1 MEFTDAIEWLDMQIY
16 ARKILNEARC
26 FNSQIAAVETDKD
39 IHIYRGIEILA
50 GVLGAEMTESV
61 EEGSKYK
68 YEYRFSYKGIEV
80 FQMSKERIPLN
91 AEQ

>member
-16 ARKILNEARC
+16 AKKILNGARC
-26 FNSQIAAVETDKD
+26 FNSQIAAVGTDED

-50 GVLGAEMTESV
+50 GVLGAEMTENV
-61 EEGSKYK
+61 QEGSKYK
-68 YEYRFSYKGIEV
+68 YRFRYKGIEV